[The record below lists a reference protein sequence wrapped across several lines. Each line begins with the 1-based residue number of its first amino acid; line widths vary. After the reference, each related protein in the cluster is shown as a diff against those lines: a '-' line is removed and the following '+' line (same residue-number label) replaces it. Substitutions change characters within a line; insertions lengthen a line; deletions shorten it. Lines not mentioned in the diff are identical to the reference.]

1 MSGVYGMQPAG
12 VPVLH
17 CTSLQLHVHKSAS
30 VVTTAEVKKQV
41 KYVYLDSI

>member
-17 CTSLQLHVHKSAS
+17 CTSLQYAS
-30 VVTTAEVKKQV
+30 VATTAEVKKQV
-41 KYVYLDSI
+41 KYAYLDRI